1 MQEVSRINTEAL
13 MKHLRKIGFK
23 DCFSKEQND
32 P

>member
-13 MKHLRKIGFK
+13 MKHLRKTEFK
-23 DCFSKEQND
+23 ECFSKEQND